1 MEQNDKGQ
9 IMHIIAD
16 LLAGFPNFLLYFSVS
31 IVFVLAFKFVYIK
44 LTPYDE
50 WQLIKEEQNTAAAVA
65 LSGAFLGYCLAIA
78 GAAKNSVSIIDFMV
92 WGVVALLAQLIAF
105 GIVRFILMPKVSERI
120 ENNEVPAG
128 IVLAAVS
135 VSVGVLNAACMTY

>member
-1 MEQNDKGQ
+1 
-9 IMHIIAD
+9 MHIIAD
-16 LLAGFPNFLLYFSVS
+16 LLAGFPYFLLYFSVS

-65 LSGAFLGYCLAIA
+65 LSGTFLGYCLAIA
-78 GAAKNSVSIIDFMV
+78 GAAKNSVSIVDFMV
-92 WGVVALLAQLIAF
+92 WGIVAMLAQLIAF
-105 GIVRFILMPKVSERI
+105 GIVRFILMPKVSEQI
-120 ENNEVPAG
+120 ENNELPAG

-135 VSVGVLNAACMTY
+135 VSVGLLNAACMTY

>member
-1 MEQNDKGQ
+1 
-9 IMHIIAD
+9 MHIIAD

-128 IVLAAVS
+128 GIVLAAVS

>member
-1 MEQNDKGQ
+1 
-9 IMHIIAD
+9 MHIIAD
-16 LLAGFPNFLLYFSVS
+16 LLAGFPYFLLYFSVS

-50 WQLIKEEQNTAAAVA
+50 WHLIKEEQNTAAAVA
-65 LSGAFLGYCLAIA
+65 LSGAFIGYCLAIA

-105 GIVRFILMPKVSERI
+105 GIVRFILLPKVTEQI
-120 ENNEVPAG
+120 ENNELPAG

>member
-1 MEQNDKGQ
+1 
-9 IMHIIAD
+9 MHMIAD

-31 IVFVLAFKFVYIK
+31 IVFVLAFKFVYVR

-50 WQLIKEEQNTAAAVA
+50 WHLIKEEKNTAAAVA

-78 GAAKNSVSIIDFMV
+78 SAATNSVNIVDFMV
-92 WGVVALLAQLIAF
+92 WGVVAMLAQIIAF
-105 GIVRFILMPKVSERI
+105 GIVRFILLPKVSERI
-120 ENNEVPAG
+120 ENDEVPAG

>member
-1 MEQNDKGQ
+1 MYL
-9 IMHIIAD
+9 IAD

-50 WQLIKEEQNTAAAVA
+50 WHLIKEEKNTAAAVA
-65 LSGAFLGYCLAIA
+65 LSGTFVGYCLAIA
-78 GAAKNSVSIIDFMV
+78 GAAKNSVNIVDFMV
-92 WGVVALLAQLIAF
+92 WGVVAMLAQIIAF
-105 GIVRFILMPKVSERI
+105 GIVRFILLPKVSEHI
-120 ENNEVPAG
+120 ENDEVPAG

>member
-1 MEQNDKGQ
+1 MSVMAG
-9 IMHIIAD
+9 
-16 LLAGFPNFLLYFSVS
+16 LLAGFPSFLLYFSVS

-50 WQLIKEEQNTAAAVA
+50 WHLIKEKQNTAAAVA
-65 LSGAFLGYCLAIA
+65 LSGAMLGYCVAIA
-78 GAAKNSVSIIDFMV
+78 GAAANALSIIDFLV

-105 GIVRFILMPKVSERI
+105 GIVRFILLPRVSERI
-120 ENNEVPAG
+120 ENNELPAG

-135 VSVGVLNAACMTY
+135 VSVGVLNAACMSY

>member
-1 MEQNDKGQ
+1 
-9 IMHIIAD
+9 MHIIED

-120 ENNEVPAG
+120 ENNELPAG

-135 VSVGVLNAACMTY
+135 ISVGVLNAACMTY

>member
-1 MEQNDKGQ
+1 
-9 IMHIIAD
+9 MHIIAD

-50 WQLIKEEQNTAAAVA
+50 WHLIKEEQNTAAAVA
-65 LSGAFLGYCLAIA
+65 LSGAFIGYCLAIA

-105 GIVRFILMPKVSERI
+105 GIVRFILLPKVTEQI
-120 ENNEVPAG
+120 ENNELPAG